1 MNKLDFSVSL
11 RAKGLS
17 SEDIKKKMEDK
28 GFEDSEIQYYLKKS
42 DEIFLNQS
50 IHYKRLK
57 PKGKSKNVIKMVA
70 LGLSFMLLIS
80 VLFGYVKIG
89 LLGLFILWSIVGLS
103 TYKR

>member
-1 MNKLDFSVSL
+1 MSL

-17 SEDIKKKMEDK
+17 SGDIKKKMEEQ

-50 IHYKRLK
+50 IHYKGLK
-57 PKGKSKNVIKMVA
+57 PKGKSKNILKMIA
-70 LGLSFMLLIS
+70 LGFSFMLLVS
-80 VLFGYVKIG
+80 VLLGYVKIG

>member
-1 MNKLDFSVSL
+1 
-11 RAKGLS
+11 
-17 SEDIKKKMEDK
+17 MEEQ

-50 IHYKRLK
+50 IHYKGLK
-57 PKGKSKNVIKMVA
+57 PKGKSKNILKMIA
-70 LGLSFMLLIS
+70 LGFSFMLLVS
-80 VLFGYVKIG
+80 VLLGYVKIG